1 MTKDLRQSATLALA
15 LALPAAAATAQYT
28 GTSHPD
34 QTPAQVPVVTST
46 DGVSQPVVYVPM
58 TPAAASASS
67 MMPAPAPAAEL
78 KLRPETESDAAPAA
92 LSSPAP
98 PQVREDMD
106 ARIVGDEPISAHP
119 AVFTTSETLAT
130 PPGQRALPD
139 IDAGVVTRIDG
150 PPNRLPEGTLVKTR
164 LLQSVSTKSTVEG
177 SAWRAEV
184 LEPLMRDGRVLIPA
198 GSMLKGRVTEVYGG
212 KRISGG
218 AAIHLQTISIELPD
232 GTTRG
237 LEAQVIDTSLYH
249 DTKVDHEGTIVRRDR
264 KAEDTAVLG
273 LTAGSGAAA
282 GALIAG
288 VPGALVGAGIGAG
301 VTGVLWLRQDRQ
313 AELPRGAEVT
323 FELTRSLSVGQE

>member
-1 MTKDLRQSATLALA
+1 
-15 LALPAAAATAQYT
+15 
-28 GTSHPD
+28 
-34 QTPAQVPVVTST
+34 
-46 DGVSQPVVYVPM
+46 
-58 TPAAASASS
+58 
-67 MMPAPAPAAEL
+67 
-78 KLRPETESDAAPAA
+78 
-92 LSSPAP
+92 
-98 PQVREDMD
+98 
-106 ARIVGDEPISAHP
+106 
-119 AVFTTSETLAT
+119 
-130 PPGQRALPD
+130 
-139 IDAGVVTRIDG
+139 VVTRIDG